1 MKKFISIIAAV
12 FICACVFAQNAKS
25 TGLTDSD
32 VQSFCKN
39 YNKIYTELEK
49 VGVVVTDTES
59 LVLSASAQVTVN
71 KVLNKYGVSG
81 NNAYDKVV
89 AIAYGY
95 AVGKYDE
102 TLAADPQ
109 TAALMKTFGMDPMA
123 QIRSMVAE
131 SDQKVVDKNMAALTK
146 VFDEEI
152 APEVNEYSGY
162 DTNNYSDLS
171 AIMNAFT
178 NAYSAAE
185 EEEDGRYYSNKNK
198 KLTQEVLKKYDTKK
212 KFKVEKERYGDEWI
226 IVQPTDITF
235 ENSDEA
241 FIYAENYTGVPGHW
255 EAANSFGYLGGK
267 AKKGD
272 KPLYVWLVDGVGIYK
287 NFPVDFDG
295 GAPDELIP
303 NEKVTPAIAKKAVL
317 QMYKL
322 QNE

>member
-1 MKKFISIIAAV
+1 MKKLISIFAALCLC
-12 FICACVFAQNAKS
+12 FCVFAQSAKS

-39 YNKIYTELEK
+39 YSKIYTELEK
-49 VGVVVTDTES
+49 TGMNLTDTSS
-59 LVLSASAQVTVN
+59 LVLGASAQAQVT

-89 AIAYGY
+89 ALAYAY
-95 AVGKYDE
+95 TVAKYDE
-102 TLAADPQ
+102 VLASDPKS
-109 TAALMKTFGMDPMA
+109 AALLKSFGMDPMA
-123 QIRSMVAE
+123 EYRNLVA
-131 SDQKVVDKNMAALTK
+131 DADLKVVNKNLAALTK

-152 APEVNEYSGY
+152 ASSASDDSDY
-162 DTNNYSDLS
+162 DMSAYGDLS
-171 AIMNAFT
+171 ALMS
-178 NAYSAAE
+178 AYAGLASAGGYDDILPE
-185 EEEDGRYYSNKNK
+185 T
-198 KLTQEVLKKYDTKK
+198 KLKQDVLKKYDTKK
-212 KFKVEKERYGDEWI
+212 KFNVVKTKQGEEWI
-226 IVQPTDITF
+226 IIQPTDITF

-272 KPLYVWLVDGVGIYK
+272 KPLYVWIVDGVGIYK
-287 NFPVDFDG
+287 NFPVDDNG
-295 GAPDELIP
+295 GGPDEIIP
-303 NEKVTPAIAKKAVL
+303 NEKVTPDIAKKAVL